1 MHAALQTLLA
11 RRRFW
16 AGLVLAI
23 CASLLPTLGAATN
36 AVPERPNLI
45 FILADDL
52 GYGDLGCYGQTKIET
67 PNVDRLA
74 REGMRFTR
82 HYAGNAVCAPSR
94 CVLMTGLHPGHAW
107 IRDNREVQPEGQSPL
122 PAGTVTVARLLR
134 EHGYATGAFGKWGL
148 GPPGSAGDPLK
159 QGFDRF
165 YGYNCQRQ
173 AHNYYPTY
181 LWDND
186 RRVPLDNPAFSPYQK
201 LPPTADPNSPAS
213 YAGYTGKA
221 YAPDLIAEQALNFI
235 REHRSQPFF
244 LYFPTTIP
252 HLALQAPA
260 DALETDDHRW
270 SETPYR
276 GDCGYLPNRTPRATY
291 AAMVTRLDRYVGQ
304 MLALVRELGMEE
316 RTIFVFTSD
325 NGPLYDELGGTDE
338 AFFNSADGLRGR
350 KGSLSEGGVRVP
362 CVVRWPGRVKPGTA
376 SDRVTGFED
385 WLPTLLD
392 LAGLTN
398 AVSKDTD
405 GISFAPTL
413 RGRRQPARSF
423 LYREFAGYGGQQAVW
438 VGKWKAIRTG
448 LGKAAS
454 VPPFELYDLEADVVE
469 SRNVASSHARLAARL
484 SRLMAA
490 QHRPSALFPL
500 GVIDQTE
507 RSGD

>member
-1 MHAALQTLLA
+1 MYAARHTLLV
-11 RRRFW
+11 RRRFG
-16 AGLVLAI
+16 AGLMFAF
-23 CASLLPTLGAATN
+23 CAGLLPTLGAATN
-36 AVPERPNLI
+36 AVSDRPNI
-45 FILADDL
+45 VFILADDL

-94 CVLMTGLHPGHAW
+94 CVLMTGRHPGHAW

-122 PAGTVTVARLLR
+122 PAGTVTLARLLR

-148 GPPGSAGDPLK
+148 GPPGSEGDPLK

-181 LWDND
+181 LWDDD
-186 RRVPLDNPAFSPYQK
+186 RRESLDNLPFSPHQK
-201 LPPTADPNSPAS
+201 LPPAADPNSPAG

-221 YAPDLIAEQALNFI
+221 YAPDRIAEQALAFI

-260 DALETDDHRW
+260 DALEPYDHRW
-270 SETPYR
+270 AETPYR
-276 GDCGYLPNRTPRATY
+276 GDRGYLPNRTPRATY
-291 AAMVTRLDRYVGQ
+291 AAMVTRLDHQVGQ
-304 MLALVRELGMEE
+304 MLALVRELGLEE

-338 AFFNSADGLRGR
+338 TFFNSAGGLRGR
-350 KGSLSEGGVRVP
+350 KGALYEGGVRVP
-362 CVVRWPGRVKPGTA
+362 CVVRWPGRVKPGTT

-385 WLPTLLD
+385 WLPTVLD

-398 AVSKDTD
+398 AVPQATD

-413 RGRRQPARSF
+413 RGRHQTARPF
-423 LYREFAGYGGQQAVW
+423 LYREFAGYDGQQAVW
-438 VGKWKAIRTG
+438 VGQWKAIRTG

-454 VPPFELYDLEADVVE
+454 VPPLELYDLEADPAE
-469 SRNVASSHARLAARL
+469 SRNVASAQAKLVARLGRL
-484 SRLMAA
+484 LAA

-500 GVIDQTE
+500 GVIDQSAVT
-507 RSGD
+507 GK

>member
-1 MHAALQTLLA
+1 MHAALRTLLA
-11 RRRFW
+11 RCRFW
-16 AGLVLAI
+16 AGLMVAC
-23 CASLLPTLGAATN
+23 CAGLLPTLGAATN
-36 AVPERPNLI
+36 AVPDRPNFV

-52 GYGDLGCYGQTKIET
+52 GYGDVGCYGQKKIET

-94 CVLMTGLHPGHAW
+94 CVLMTGRHPGHAW

-122 PAGTVTVARLLR
+122 PAGTVTLARVLR

-148 GPPGSAGDPLK
+148 GAPGSEGDPQK

-181 LWDND
+181 LWDDD
-186 RRVPLDNPAFSPYQK
+186 RRESLDNPPFSPYQK
-201 LPPTADPNSPAS
+201 LPSAADPNSPAS
-213 YAGYTGKA
+213 YAGYTGQA
-221 YAPDLIAEQALNFI
+221 YAPDLIAEQALAFI
-235 REHRSQPFF
+235 REHRHQPFL

-260 DALETDDHRW
+260 DALAAYDSRW
-270 SETPYR
+270 AETPYR
-276 GDCGYLPNRTPRATY
+276 GDRGYLPNRSPRATY
-291 AAMVTRLDRYVGQ
+291 AAMVTRLDRHVGQ
-304 MLALVRELGMEE
+304 MLALVCELGLEE

-325 NGPLYDELGGTDE
+325 NGPLYDALGGTDE
-338 AFFNSADGLRGR
+338 AFFNSAGGLRGR
-350 KGSLSEGGVRVP
+350 KGALYEGGVRVP
-362 CVVRWPGRVKPGTA
+362 CVVRWAGRVKPGTT

-392 LAGLTN
+392 LAGLKD
-398 AVSKDTD
+398 AVPPALD

-413 RGRRQPARSF
+413 RGRRQPARPF
-423 LYREFAGYGGQQAVW
+423 LYREFAGYGGQQAIW
-438 VGKWKAIRTG
+438 VGKWKAIRTA
-448 LGKAAS
+448 LGKATS
-454 VPPFELYDLEADVVE
+454 LPPLELYDLETDPSE
-469 SRNVASSHARLAARL
+469 SRNVASSHPRLVARL
-484 SRLMAA
+484 SRLMTA
-490 QHRPSALFPL
+490 QHGPSALFPS

-507 RSGD
+507 MPGK